1 MESGPSEDAFPIES
15 GIFLPEGTNAESPYL
30 KIPRGGGFKI
40 FVISTPVWGRFPI
53 RLMVFKWVE
62 TTN

>member
-30 KIPRGGGFKI
+30 KIPRGGGFKYLL
-40 FVISTPVWGRFPI
+40 FPP
-53 RLMVFKWVE
+53 LFGE
-62 TTN
+62 DSQFD